1 MNPIYIYSLDF
12 WFNTQNFGQ
21 YENDYIINFDILL
34 LFGINYHTY
43 IKVYYNKLT
52 EDYNA

>member
-12 WFNTQNFGQ
+12 WFYTQNFGQ

-34 LFGINYHTY
+34 LFGIIILILKY
-43 IKVYYNKLT
+43 IIIN
-52 EDYNA
+52 